1 MLKNKKSKQVL
12 LIGGIFALTILLLP
26 PQNKVESASSY
37 FGGRVTSKIP
47 CTCSTGY
54 QITVSGPGQSN
65 GTYLDLGS
73 EKSYSHNVITPGRNL
88 LGGYTPGGVCLIGEA
103 PYCEELNISKGTVS
117 FFGASF

>member
-1 MLKNKKSKQVL
+1 MLKNKKSKAVL

-37 FGGRVTSKIP
+37 FGGRVVSKQE

-54 QITVSGPGQSN
+54 IVSISGPGQAT
-65 GTYLDLGS
+65 GTYLDTGS
-73 EKSYSHNVITPGRNL
+73 EKSYSHNVINPGRNL
-88 LGGYTPGGVCLIGEA
+88 LGGYTPGGSCMMTGD
-103 PYCEELNISKGTVS
+103 PCYELKITKGTIS